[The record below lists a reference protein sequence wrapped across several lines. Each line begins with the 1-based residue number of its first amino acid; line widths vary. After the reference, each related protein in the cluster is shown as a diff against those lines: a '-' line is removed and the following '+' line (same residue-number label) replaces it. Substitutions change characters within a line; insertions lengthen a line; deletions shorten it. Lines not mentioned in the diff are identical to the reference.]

1 MKQKHI
7 LSIMIGFM
15 IVSAVLITGLASAD
29 ITTDRKDKSMM
40 YAQKLDTNDNGA
52 ISMDELTARQNRL
65 FAKVD

>member
-40 YAQKLDTNDNGA
+40 YAQKLDTNDDGA

>member
-1 MKQKHI
+1 MNQKHI
-7 LSIMIGFM
+7 LSIIIGFM

-40 YAQKLDTNDNGA
+40 YAQKLDTNDDGA